1 MTCGRSTDPGKRIG
15 VEQLGT
21 ASPPRAARATRD
33 KCATAHPINQHEH
46 AMSMYTRLYHL
57 GLLAGLSRSQA
68 RKSAKHS
75 AYSLPF

>member
-1 MTCGRSTDPGKRIG
+1 
-15 VEQLGT
+15 
-21 ASPPRAARATRD
+21 
-33 KCATAHPINQHEH
+33 
-46 AMSMYTRLYHL
+46 MSLYTRLYRL